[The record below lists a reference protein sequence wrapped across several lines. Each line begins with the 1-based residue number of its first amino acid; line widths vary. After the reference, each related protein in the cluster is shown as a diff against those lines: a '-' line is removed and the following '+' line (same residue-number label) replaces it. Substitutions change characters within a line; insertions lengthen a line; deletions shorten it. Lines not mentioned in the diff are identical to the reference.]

1 VHLVK
6 KILVTITHVAEIEVD
21 DRVTDAD
28 LDWATMKWDEHED
41 GRHPFF
47 TELAAHACRE
57 IAATFAGSL
66 RGSVAS
72 RICEKYPG
80 ARQHW
85 YAVIQRIPEFK
96 VHWRVRRTLAH
107 RAAEESEFMKDE
119 SLGAFG

>member
-1 VHLVK
+1 MK

-28 LDWATMKWDEHED
+28 LEWATSQWDDYED

-47 TELAAHACRE
+47 TELAAHACKE
-57 IAATFAGSL
+57 VVETFADRL

-80 ARQHW
+80 ARQRW
-85 YAVIQRIPEFK
+85 YDVVRRLPEFK
-96 VHWRVRRTLAH
+96 VSYRLRRSLSH
-107 RAAEESEFMKDE
+107 RNTDGEEFHGEE
-119 SLGAFG
+119 GGRLGFF